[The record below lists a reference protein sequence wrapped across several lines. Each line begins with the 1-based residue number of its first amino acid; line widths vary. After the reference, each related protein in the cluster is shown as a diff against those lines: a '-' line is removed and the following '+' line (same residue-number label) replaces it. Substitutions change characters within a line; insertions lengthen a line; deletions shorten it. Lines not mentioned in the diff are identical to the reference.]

1 MLRLRPFVRFAA
13 AMGLMALA
21 ASAQVLWKEPAAM
34 SVEDWVWGP
43 GGKQAAPQPPYTFL
57 KENLDGTNP
66 KIDVKD
72 AAGRTWVVKFG
83 SEIHSDTFAARF
95 VYAMGYAT
103 SPAFFVPDGNIAG
116 VQGLKRAKVFVAK
129 DGSFRNA
136 RFKLHERHKT
146 QWSWVENPFL
156 NSQELGGLKV
166 VVMLLSNWDTKDARD
181 PDGGNNGVFEGGRFG
196 DSAWF
201 AVTDW
206 GASLGK
212 SGGYFQR
219 DRWDWRGY
227 SLQTASFASL
237 RSDGTVQWGF
247 RGKHGDDIVSGVG
260 VQQVRW
266 ILPYLARVTDEQ
278 LMAAMTASGATPEAG
293 TQFTRAIR
301 QRIQI
306 LQRIAAPA
314 NQEITAR

>member
-1 MLRLRPFVRFAA
+1 
-13 AMGLMALA
+13 
-21 ASAQVLWKEPAAM
+21 
-34 SVEDWVWGP
+34 
-43 GGKQAAPQPPYTFL
+43 
-57 KENLDGTNP
+57 
-66 KIDVKD
+66 
-72 AAGRTWVVKFG
+72 
-83 SEIHSDTFAARF
+83 
-95 VYAMGYAT
+95 
-103 SPAFFVPDGNIAG
+103 
-116 VQGLKRAKVFVAK
+116 
-129 DGSFRNA
+129 
-136 RFKLHERHKT
+136 
-146 QWSWVENPFL
+146 L